1 MKELLKNKKFA
12 FLLLAV
18 IFAIILEI
26 VSLLNFLFPLWIEIP
41 FFSVISIGIGH
52 KTIWSGI
59 KNLIKLNF
67 KSINTLMFLAVCGAF
82 YLGQYPE
89 AAIVIVLFTLGE
101 YMEDYGIKKSKSAI
115 ESLINNS
122 PKTAN
127 VKLSGELP
135 VEKVKKGDIVIIK
148 PGDQI
153 PLDGKIIVGT
163 SYVDE
168 STITGEPIPVDKRKD
183 DPVYAGTINKGGYF
197 EFEVTKLSNDS
208 TLSKIIDLTFKSAG
222 KRAETQRFINKFSSF
237 YTPSI
242 LVITFLILVIPVFIF
257 NAEFNEWLLMSL
269 TLLVIS
275 CPCALVISTP
285 VSIYS
290 ALGNASSKG
299 ILIKGG
305 KYLEEIGK
313 IEAIALDKTRTITLG
328 KPIVSDIIP
337 FNGFSKQDLLACAA
351 GFEVFSEHPLAQ
363 SIVEEAEKNNIDLHQ
378 VVNFESISGKG
389 VKGDCIVCS
398 SKPHFLGSLKYIT
411 ENHNISNDIL
421 NEVEFLQKKGKTA
434 LILSSGLSV
443 EGIIAVTDKIKDNS
457 IDAVSQIK
465 ELGVIPIMMT
475 GDNEYAAKY
484 IADIV
489 GIKDIRSQLLP
500 DGKVKEITKINFQ
513 YHYVAMVGDGINDAP
528 ALANAT
534 IGIAMG
540 AAGSD
545 IAIETA
551 DIVLMNDN
559 LSLIP
564 YLIKLSRHTISRIKF
579 NTLFA
584 ISTKFIFIILA
595 VLGLSNLIMAI
606 FADVGVTIIVIL
618 NSLRIMKFK

>member
-26 VSLLNFLFPLWIEIP
+26 VSLLNFHFPLWIEIP

>member
-26 VSLLNFLFPLWIEIP
+26 VSLLNFHFPLWIEIP
-41 FFSVISIGIGH
+41 FFSVICIGIGH

-208 TLSKIIDLTFKSAG
+208 TLSKIIDLQESG
-222 KRAETQRFINKFSSF
+222 GRS
-237 YTPSI
+237 
-242 LVITFLILVIPVFIF
+242 
-257 NAEFNEWLLMSL
+257 LLNL
-269 TLLVIS
+269 
-275 CPCALVISTP
+275 P
-285 VSIYS
+285 
-290 ALGNASSKG
+290 
-299 ILIKGG
+299 
-305 KYLEEIGK
+305 
-313 IEAIALDKTRTITLG
+313 
-328 KPIVSDIIP
+328 
-337 FNGFSKQDLLACAA
+337 
-351 GFEVFSEHPLAQ
+351 
-363 SIVEEAEKNNIDLHQ
+363 
-378 VVNFESISGKG
+378 
-389 VKGDCIVCS
+389 
-398 SKPHFLGSLKYIT
+398 
-411 ENHNISNDIL
+411 
-421 NEVEFLQKKGKTA
+421 
-434 LILSSGLSV
+434 
-443 EGIIAVTDKIKDNS
+443 
-457 IDAVSQIK
+457 
-465 ELGVIPIMMT
+465 
-475 GDNEYAAKY
+475 
-484 IADIV
+484 
-489 GIKDIRSQLLP
+489 QLR
-500 DGKVKEITKINFQ
+500 K
-513 YHYVAMVGDGINDAP
+513 
-528 ALANAT
+528 
-534 IGIAMG
+534 
-540 AAGSD
+540 
-545 IAIETA
+545 
-551 DIVLMNDN
+551 
-559 LSLIP
+559 
-564 YLIKLSRHTISRIKF
+564 
-579 NTLFA
+579 
-584 ISTKFIFIILA
+584 
-595 VLGLSNLIMAI
+595 
-606 FADVGVTIIVIL
+606 
-618 NSLRIMKFK
+618 

>member
-1 MKELLKNKKFA
+1 MKELLKNKKFV
-12 FLLLAV
+12 FLLFAV
-18 IFAIILEI
+18 IFVIILEI
-26 VSLLNFLFPLWIEIP
+26 VSLLNIHFPLWIEIP
-41 FFSVISIGIGH
+41 FFSIICVVIGH

-67 KSINTLMFLAVCGAF
+67 KSIYTLMFLAVCGAF

-101 YMEDYGIKKSKSAI
+101 YMEDYGIRKSKSAI

-127 VKLSGELP
+127 VKSSGELP

-153 PLDGKIIVGT
+153 PLDGIVIVGT

-168 STITGEPIPVDKRKD
+168 STITGEPIPVDKRID

-208 TLSKIIDLTFKSAG
+208 TLSRIIDLTFKSSG

-242 LVITFLILVIPVFIF
+242 LVITFLLLVIPVFIF

-389 VKGDCIVCS
+389 VKGDCTVCS

-465 ELGVIPIMMT
+465 ELGIIPIMIT

-489 GIKDIRSQLLP
+489 DIKDIRSQLLP

-513 YHYVAMVGDGINDAP
+513 YHCVAMVGDGINDAP

-564 YLIKLSRHTISRIKF
+564 YLIKLSRHTIARIKF

>member
-1 MKELLKNKKFA
+1 MKELLNNKKFA
-12 FLLLAV
+12 FLLIAV
-18 IFAIILEI
+18 LIVIILEI
-26 VSLLNFLFPLWIEIP
+26 VSLLDVHFPSWIEIP
-41 FFSVISIGIGH
+41 FFSLICLGIGH

-59 KNLIKLNF
+59 KNLIKFNF
-67 KSINTLMFLAVCGAF
+67 KSINTLMFIAVCGAF

-101 YMEDYGIKKSKSAI
+101 YMEDFGIKKSKSAI

-135 VEKVKKGDIVIIK
+135 VEMVKKGDVVIIK

-153 PLDGKIIVGT
+153 PLDGTVTEGT

-168 STITGEPIPVDKRKD
+168 STITGEPIPVDKRFGD
-183 DPVYAGTINKGGYF
+183 VVYAGTINKGGYF

-222 KRAETQRFINKFSSF
+222 KRAETQRFISKFSSY

-242 LVITFLILVIPVFIF
+242 LVITFLLLVIPVFIL
-257 NAEFNEWLLMSL
+257 NGEFNEWLLMSL

-313 IEAIALDKTRTITLG
+313 IKAIALDKTRTITQG

-337 FNGFSKQDLLACAA
+337 YNGFSKQQLIACAA
-351 GFEVFSEHPLAQ
+351 GFEVFSEHPLAH
-363 SIVEEAEKNNIDLHQ
+363 SIVEEAEKNNIDIHK

-398 SKPHFLGSLKYIT
+398 DKPHILGSLKYIS
-411 ENHNISNDIL
+411 ENQNINNDII
-421 NEVEFLQKKGKTA
+421 NEVELLQKKGKTA
-434 LILSSGLSV
+434 LILSSDKFV
-443 EGIIAVTDKIKDNS
+443 EGIIAVTDEIKENS
-457 IDAVSQIK
+457 KEAITKIK
-465 ELGVIPIMMT
+465 ELGIIPVMMT
-475 GDNEYAAKY
+475 GDNEYSAKY
-484 IADIV
+484 ISDIV
-489 GIKDIRSQLLP
+489 GINDIRSQLLP
-500 DGKVKEITKINFQ
+500 DGKAEEITKINFQ
-513 YHYVAMVGDGINDAP
+513 YHNVAMVGDGINDAP
-528 ALANAT
+528 ALANAA

-564 YLIKLSRHTISRIKF
+564 FLIKLSRHTISKIKF
-579 NTLFA
+579 NTIFA
-584 ISTKFIFIILA
+584 ILTKFIFIILA

-606 FADVGVTIIVIL
+606 FADVGVTILVIL

>member
-26 VSLLNFLFPLWIEIP
+26 VSLLNFHFPLWIEIP
-41 FFSVISIGIGH
+41 FFSVICIGIGH